1 MPSRASS
8 DLSRVPESSDVFP
21 VIRRW
26 STDPYLFCRH
36 ITYPTVW
43 TGLVDTTILGA
54 SVIYY
59 VLKLVVSA
67 SLIVLIS
74 EIAKRSTGFAAL
86 VASLPLTSLLAFVW
100 LGVEGAQPEKIA
112 ALSSQI
118 FWLIVPSLVLFPLLA
133 VLLRMG
139 VNLWVS
145 LATASA
151 ATAIAYLALL
161 PLLRKFGLVD

>member
-1 MPSRASS
+1 M
-8 DLSRVPESSDVFP
+8 
-21 VIRRW
+21 
-26 STDPYLFCRH
+26 
-36 ITYPTVW
+36 TYPDVRP
-43 TGLVDTTILGA
+43 GVLDTAFLGA

-59 VLKLVVSA
+59 VFKLVVSA

-133 VLLRMG
+133 VLLRTG
-139 VNLWVS
+139 VNLWAS
-145 LATASA
+145 LAMASA
-151 ATAIAYLALL
+151 ATAVAYLAAL
-161 PLLRKFGLVD
+161 PLLQKFGLVD